1 VRQCRN
7 VTAAISLVAVAV
19 VAYLVTAGADVVGA
33 TRPARRGL
41 THARL
46 VGRFA
51 PNGASGPVPG
61 LGSSGSEVIAAF
73 VATLAVLS
81 LAYLIVTFVRRK
93 TTSAA

>member
-41 THARL
+41 THAQL

-51 PNGASGPVPG
+51 PNGASGPVSG
-61 LGSSGSEVIAAF
+61 LGSSGSE
-73 VATLAVLS
+73 AVLS
-81 LAYLIVTFVRRK
+81 LAYLIVTFFRRK